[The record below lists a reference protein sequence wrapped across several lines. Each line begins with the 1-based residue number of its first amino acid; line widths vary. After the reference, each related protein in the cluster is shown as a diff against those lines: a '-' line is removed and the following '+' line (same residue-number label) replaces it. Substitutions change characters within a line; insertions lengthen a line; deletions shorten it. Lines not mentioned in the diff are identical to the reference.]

1 MDFFTSLLKTYEK
14 AELADLVDHQKR
26 NNEPVLLPI
35 YHTSLKSNGKNI
47 ISVKLDKD
55 GQFHKAEFMTDKQMI
70 IFPVTAD
77 SVARSGS
84 NPAPHPLVDKFAY
97 YSAEMG
103 QSQYDSFHK
112 QLNNWIDYCE
122 EGDVKRFL
130 TIVQQFILKP
140 EFLTLILDSLIGPD
154 YQNNQLK
161 VTFCDATGKEK
172 LIDLSACFLE
182 FSIDQFQGFKNE
194 SVSTFKTLHQSYIS
208 FVEANRENL
217 GICNI
222 SGREEQLTDKHRG
235 LMGNAKIISV
245 SNKREAYKSCN
256 LFLMEA
262 QKSVF
267 IPMTQVIKKLLAS
280 GEIGEVISISSTT
293 AYPNIDHV
301 TWFRELE
308 LGGGTVHFM
317 APYALSYLQYLFD
330 ATITHA
336 SGTATFPKGQSDS
349 QSKLLLQLSN
359 GVLVDIFLT
368 TRLNLPHEMI
378 IYGTEGR
385 LIIPHFW
392 KTTHAKLVR
401 NDTSAQTIQVD
412 MVSDFEKE
420 AYHVSQMI
428 LEGQRVSHIMTPQ
441 LTLSGVKIIEDL
453 YRSWGK

>member
-1 MDFFTSLLKTYEK
+1 
-14 AELADLVDHQKR
+14 
-26 NNEPVLLPI
+26 
-35 YHTSLKSNGKNI
+35 
-47 ISVKLDKD
+47 
-55 GQFHKAEFMTDKQMI
+55 
-70 IFPVTAD
+70 
-77 SVARSGS
+77 
-84 NPAPHPLVDKFAY
+84 
-97 YSAEMG
+97 
-103 QSQYDSFHK
+103 
-112 QLNNWIDYCE
+112 
-122 EGDVKRFL
+122 
-130 TIVQQFILKP
+130 
-140 EFLTLILDSLIGPD
+140 
-154 YQNNQLK
+154 
-161 VTFCDATGKEK
+161 
-172 LIDLSACFLE
+172 
-182 FSIDQFQGFKNE
+182 
-194 SVSTFKTLHQSYIS
+194 
-208 FVEANRENL
+208 
-217 GICNI
+217 
-222 SGREEQLTDKHRG
+222 
-235 LMGNAKIISV
+235 
-245 SNKREAYKSCN
+245 
-256 LFLMEA
+256 
-262 QKSVF
+262 
-267 IPMTQVIKKLLAS
+267 MTQVIKKLLAS

-392 KTTHAKLVR
+392 KTTHVKLVR